1 MALPSGTDST
11 VFVGVVQSTPLMDW
25 LRLLFRYRV
34 VTFDVIEGLSGL
46 SGREVSVETG
56 MGGGDCGDG
65 FQPGCTYLVFAVRT
79 PSGAWTTNI
88 CMRNRLLMDVP
99 NDLVFLRDWMQR
111 GARGHSLSGILS
123 ETPTAEAPYAP
134 PMEFTKIVATGGGKT
149 FIARTNMWG
158 WFQIDGLPESGVT
171 LSLNRPG
178 WHVRQPTE
186 KIIFKGKGCLNV
198 DIVASPD

>member
-1 MALPSGTDST
+1 MELPSGKDST

-46 SGREVSVETG
+46 SGREVRVETG

-65 FQPGCTYLVFAVRT
+65 FEPGGTYLVFARRT
-79 PSGAWTTNI
+79 SSGDWTTNI
-88 CMRNRLLMDVP
+88 CMRNRRLIDVP

-111 GARGHSLSGILS
+111 GARGHSLAGSLS
-123 ETPTAEAPYAP
+123 KTQTAAAPYAP
-134 PMEFTKIVATGGGKT
+134 PMEFTKIVASGGGKT
-149 FIARTNMWG
+149 FMARTNRWG

-171 LSLNRPG
+171 LRVDRPG
-178 WHVRQPTE
+178 WHLRQPTG
-186 KIIFKGKGCLNV
+186 KIELQGKECVNV